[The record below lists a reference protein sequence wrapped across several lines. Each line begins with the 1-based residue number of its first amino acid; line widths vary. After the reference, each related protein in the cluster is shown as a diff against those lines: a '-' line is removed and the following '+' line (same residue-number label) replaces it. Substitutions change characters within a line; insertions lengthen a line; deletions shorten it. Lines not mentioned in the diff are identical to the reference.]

1 MFNKSIVKKIKNYL
15 KIRKQFGELY
25 LTIRSKVDTLKDYG
39 LQSVRPLNL
48 LKSSYPINIVSKEDG
63 ILIKCED
70 DATRYWTT
78 DDKET
83 IFISMGKGVYK
94 KTKNKPLEEDNEN
107 LYIVKSPMVG
117 TFYSSPS
124 PDKDA
129 FVRVGDK
136 VNASSILCIIEAMKL
151 MNEIESEVNGTIKEI
166 LVKDGEMVEYGQP
179 LFKIKED

>member
-1 MFNKSIVKKIKNYL
+1 MDFNGIKELIETVNSSDIAYFEYKTNDGHIKMDKS
-15 KIRKQFGELY
+15 
-25 LTIRSKVDTLKDYG
+25 LTR
-39 LQSVRPLNL
+39 NL
-48 LKSSYPINIVSKEDG
+48 TEASSNSKE
-63 ILIKCED
+63 IIIKDE
-70 DATRYWTT
+70 
-78 DDKET
+78 KET
-83 IFISMGKGVYK
+83 KASVVNTSNENKNISQTQSINKEE
-94 KTKNKPLEEDNEN
+94 NKPLEDNEN

>member
-1 MFNKSIVKKIKNYL
+1 MDFNGIKELIETVNSSDIAYFEYETNDGHIKMDKS
-15 KIRKQFGELY
+15 
-25 LTIRSKVDTLKDYG
+25 LTR
-39 LQSVRPLNL
+39 NL
-48 LKSSYPINIVSKEDG
+48 TEASSNSKE
-63 ILIKCED
+63 IIIKD
-70 DATRYWTT
+70 Q
-78 DDKET
+78 KET
-83 IFISMGKGVYK
+83 KASVVNTSNEDKNISQTQSINKEE
-94 KTKNKPLEEDNEN
+94 TKPLEEDNEN